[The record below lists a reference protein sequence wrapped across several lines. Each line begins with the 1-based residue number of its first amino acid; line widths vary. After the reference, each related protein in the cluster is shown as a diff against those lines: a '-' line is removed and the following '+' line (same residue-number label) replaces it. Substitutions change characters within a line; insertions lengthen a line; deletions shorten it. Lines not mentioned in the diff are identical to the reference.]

1 MTRDGDDIEVT
12 VSMPVTELALPP
24 SPGFLA
30 RFLSWFGHKESVEKV
45 NALIDGK
52 GRILLRQSGTEPVV
66 RVMVEA
72 ESHEKCVEYT
82 EMVVDAIKNGGHV
95 VE

>member
-1 MTRDGDDIEVT
+1 
-12 VSMPVTELALPP
+12 
-24 SPGFLA
+24 
-30 RFLSWFGHKESVEKV
+30 
-45 NALIDGK
+45 
-52 GRILLRQSGTEPVV
+52 
-66 RVMVEA
+66 MVEA